1 MSRPLDA
8 AAGLVASALVLALSL
23 PAVALAAPADE
34 PAAGPGRP
42 KVCLVLSGG
51 GARGAAHIGVLKVLE
66 EYRVPIDCIAGT
78 SMGAIVGGAY
88 ATGMRVDE
96 MSSITHSIS
105 TELLLKEKPPREERT
120 MRRKA
125 DDYGLF
131 FTGDIGY
138 NDGKIGLGK
147 GIVTGVQLEAVLRQ
161 LSKVRGFHRFDNLP
175 IPYRAVATDLVT
187 GKPVVFS
194 EGEMANVMRASMSVP
209 GAVAPA
215 EFDGMMLVDGML
227 TANLPVEIAR
237 EFRPDVI
244 IAVNVGTP
252 LLKREQLDGVLG
264 ISAQMLSI
272 LTEQNVQAS
281 LARLKPDDILI
292 SPELGDFT
300 TADFDR
306 LPEIAPLGEAAAR
319 QVADRLARL
328 SLPAAQYAA
337 LRERQSVELKPD
349 LRPVDE
355 IRFATLNE
363 VNPRTARAAM
373 DTETGKPIDQTTL
386 DRDMRRLYGTGNF
399 EHVHYRYLEEPNRR
413 VLAVDAI
420 EKSWGLDYLRLGLG
434 LSSDFQ
440 GDAYFN
446 LIGSYRNTWINSL
459 GAEWRTDVQIGRSSA
474 LMTEFYQP
482 LIPEGTFF
490 VAPRIVLEN
499 RSTDLYQG
507 ENRVASYDV
516 SSALA
521 ALDFGSLI
529 GRYGEV
535 RLGVAGGIVQ
545 PELDTG
551 PQLLS
556 PGPERTVGAATF
568 QLLLD
573 RLDSVHFPRNGWRGA
588 ARVFASTDALGADEN
603 YTKWD
608 ADFTGAYS
616 LGEHTFSLGLKFGGA
631 LGSDPLPNYDQFQW
645 GGFLQ
650 QSGYATG
657 QLLGQN
663 ISYARLMYYHRILR
677 TTLFEGAYGGG
688 SIEIGEVGDPLVR
701 GSPTGR
707 LFSGSLFVAADT
719 PVGPAY
725 LGYGRT
731 DDGSGSWY
739 FYLGRPF

>member
-1 MSRPLDA
+1 M
-8 AAGLVASALVLALSL
+8 
-23 PAVALAAPADE
+23 
-34 PAAGPGRP
+34 
-42 KVCLVLSGG
+42 
-51 GARGAAHIGVLKVLE
+51 
-66 EYRVPIDCIAGT
+66 
-78 SMGAIVGGAY
+78 
-88 ATGMRVDE
+88 
-96 MSSITHSIS
+96 
-105 TELLLKEKPPREERT
+105 
-120 MRRKA
+120 
-125 DDYGLF
+125 
-131 FTGDIGY
+131 
-138 NDGKIGLGK
+138 
-147 GIVTGVQLEAVLRQ
+147 
-161 LSKVRGFHRFDNLP
+161 
-175 IPYRAVATDLVT
+175 
-187 GKPVVFS
+187 
-194 EGEMANVMRASMSVP
+194 
-209 GAVAPA
+209 
-215 EFDGMMLVDGML
+215 
-227 TANLPVEIAR
+227 
-237 EFRPDVI
+237 RPDVI

-281 LARLKPDDILI
+281 LARMGPDDILI

-363 VNPRTARAAM
+363 VNPRTAHAAM
-373 DTETGKPIDQTTL
+373 DTETGKPIDQATL

-399 EHVHYRYLEEPNRR
+399 EHVKYRYLEEPNRR
-413 VLAVDAI
+413 ILAVDAI

-490 VAPRIVLEN
+490 VAPRILLEN

-516 SSALA
+516 SSAMA

-573 RLDSVHFPRNGWRGA
+573 RLDSVHFPRYGWRGA

-616 LGEHTFSLGLKFGGA
+616 LGDHTFSLGLKFGGA

-663 ISYARLMYYHRILR
+663 ISYGRVMYYHRILR
-677 TTLFEGAYGGG
+677 SSLLEGAYGGG
-688 SIEIGEVGDPLVR
+688 SIEIGEVGDPLVP

-731 DDGSGSWY
+731 DDGIGSWY

>member
-51 GARGAAHIGVLKVLE
+51 GARGAAHIGVLKVLD

-105 TELLLKEKPPREERT
+105 TELLLKEKPPREERS

-131 FTGDIGY
+131 FTPDLGY
-138 NDGKIGLGK
+138 KDGEIGLGK

-215 EFDGMMLVDGML
+215 EFDGMMMVDGML
-227 TANLPVEIAR
+227 TANLPVEVAR
-237 EFRPDVI
+237 ELRPDVI

-373 DTETGKPIDQTTL
+373 DTETGKPIDQATL

-459 GAEWRTDVQIGRSSA
+459 GAEWRTDVQIGRSSS

-535 RLGVAGGIVQ
+535 RLGLAGGIVQ

-573 RLDSVHFPRNGWRGA
+573 RLDSVHFPRYGWRGA

-608 ADFTGAYS
+608 TEFTGAYS
-616 LGEHTFSLGLKFGGA
+616 LGEHTFQLGLKFGGA
-631 LGSDPLPNYDQFQW
+631 LGSDPLPNYDLFQW
-645 GGFLQ
+645 GGFVQ

-663 ISYARLMYYHRILR
+663 LSYARLMYYHRILR
-677 TTLFEGAYGGG
+677 SSLFEGAYGGG
-688 SIEIGEVGDPLVR
+688 SIEIGEVGDPLVQ

-707 LFSGSLFVAADT
+707 LFSGSLFVASDT

-725 LGYGRT
+725 LGYGRA
-731 DDGSGSWY
+731 DDGNGSWY